1 MARPEIAQLVQSG
14 AQMGLGL
21 MQEKRMRDV
30 FGLEQDKF
38 AIEQE
43 AAGAINSVAQGEA
56 EFSKKRGAGAQVL
69 GEIRKLSAM
78 DPAVRKSQAPVVFQ
92 ALESATG
99 KPLADNLKQF
109 ILSAKPEI
117 AGPVVDKLL
126 RGYSQD
132 PSQTLDNLNDLL
144 SNPLASANAIG
155 QISRDLGDVAAQESL
170 TGPTANPRRN
180 KFNEQKAS
188 IERRIAGYE
197 QAIQRY
203 PQSKSAETA
212 QREVDRLRGNLEKME
227 NILSVQE
234 ASAMGVRP
242 GTTLTESGTGNV
254 AVLQGPDD
262 SGSGASGAGGLKATD
277 ERFLRTLAAAPY
289 ETEIDLQTGTI
300 KFKNRADEVAAN
312 ATTAMASRIFADAKG
327 RLTLSEAHQE
337 AIKKAGAGAAG
348 GTADLNDPY
357 AGF

>member
-262 SGSGASGAGGLKATD
+262 SGDGGSLSGLKPS
-277 ERFLRTLAAAPY
+277 EINTLLKMAGQ
-289 ETEIDLQTGTI
+289 EFESEINLQTGEI
-300 KFKNRADEVAAN
+300 NFKNRSDGVVANQWVTDAG
-312 ATTAMASRIFADAKG
+312 RIYLDAGGK
-327 RLTLSEAHQE
+327 LTLPEAYQL
-337 AIKKAGAGAAG
+337 AKKKAGAGAAG